1 MPNPTPDTSEQL
13 NEKLDTILQGYMLF
27 RKGSQEEDLDL
38 LHEEISN
45 RSKLGTVNEELRQQ
59 LLQLIHDT
67 CVGVINNKDA
77 MILSKQ
83 LPYFDSI
90 EQYSEYLRNIRDK
103 LRTEQLSKLNELVKG
118 K

>member
-1 MPNPTPDTSEQL
+1 MTDKQL
-13 NEKLDTILQGYMLF
+13 NEKIDILLNCVANNLDFERTDEYATGIKKSPPLLNTI
-27 RKGSQEEDLDL
+27 KA
-38 LHEEISN
+38 
-45 RSKLGTVNEELRQQ
+45 KQQ
-59 LLQLIHDT
+59 LLQLIYDT

-103 LRTEQLSKLNELVKG
+103 LRTEQLSKLNKLVKG
-118 K
+118 E